1 MAQQDWCR
9 FLGSTVTT
17 SLDLVVGSEEA
28 KEGLGDEGDGAWTTR
43 RDADVGED
51 RDGA

>member
-1 MAQQDWCR
+1 MAQQDWCI
-9 FLGSTVTT
+9 FLGSTVTA

-28 KEGLGDEGDGAWTTR
+28 SEGFGGKGDGARTTR
-43 RDADVGED
+43 RDADVGVD